1 MKNVVANASDNEG
14 FLSWDSTFLG
24 KPVEVTMI
32 VESLNKKSAEQILSR
47 PYEKQRNINKAL
59 IDKLVQAMNAHE
71 FIEAIPNPIYISA
84 TGKLLDGQHR
94 LTALTHTDRTIQFL
108 VAYGLPDSAF
118 VYFDQNRP
126 RSLRDALQTNGV
138 ANAEK
143 VATATKLLYQLIVG
157 KLNAPRNEVAVR
169 MVGDY
174 PRFEEAVTFAQS
186 ISDNTHIVTSVGA
199 VLYFLY
205 SVNYPEACETFFDI
219 LRHGDRDIF
228 KRPRHPIT
236 VLSTKLNEEWKKVK
250 TGRRYDSVPS
260 TPAYAGHVEFES
272 RHMLLSWIHQAFM
285 AYATGKLS
293 LKWEPVSNTPNIL
306 AEIGSMARL
315 TVRVRYDYKQEV
327 ERAG

>member
-24 KPVEVTMI
+24 KPIEVTMA
-32 VESLNKKSAEQILSR
+32 VESINKERAQQILSK
-47 PYEKQRNINKAL
+47 PYEKQRSINKAL
-59 IDKLVQAMNAHE
+59 IDKLVQAMNADE
-71 FIEAIPNPIYISA
+71 FIEAIPNPIYISE

-94 LTALTHTDRTIQFL
+94 LTALTQTNRTMQFL
-108 VAYGLPDSAF
+108 MAYGLPESAF

-126 RSLRDALQTNGV
+126 RSLRDALQTSGV

-169 MVGDY
+169 MVRDY

-205 SVNYPEACETFFDI
+205 AVNYPEACETFFDI

-236 VLSTKLNEEWKKVK
+236 VLSAKLNEEWKKVK
-250 TGRRYDSVPS
+250 TGRRYDAVPS
-260 TPAYAGHVEFES
+260 TPAYSGHAEFES
-272 RHMLLSWIHQAFM
+272 RHLLLSWIHQAFM
-285 AYATGKLS
+285 AYATGKIS
-293 LKWEPVSNTPNIL
+293 LKWEPVANTPTIL

-327 ERAG
+327 QQV

>member
-1 MKNVVANASDNEG
+1 MNG
-14 FLSWDSTFLG
+14 FATNGAGNGEALSWDSTFLG
-24 KPVEVTMI
+24 KPIEVTMA
-32 VESLNKKSAEQILSR
+32 VESINKERAQQILSK
-47 PYEKQRNINKAL
+47 PYEKQRSINKAL
-59 IDKLVQAMNAHE
+59 IDKLVQAMNADE
-71 FIEAIPNPIYISA
+71 FIEAIPNPIYISE

-94 LTALTHTDRTIQFL
+94 LTALTQTNRTMQFL
-108 VAYGLPDSAF
+108 VAYGLPESAF

-126 RSLRDALQTNGV
+126 RSLRDALQTSGV

-174 PRFEEAVTFAQS
+174 PRFEEAVMFAQS

-205 SVNYPEACETFFDI
+205 AVNYPEACETFFDI

-236 VLSTKLNEEWKKVK
+236 VLSAKLNEEWKRVK
-250 TGRRYDSVPS
+250 TGRRYDAVPS
-260 TPAYAGHVEFES
+260 TPAYSGHAEFES
-272 RHMLLSWIHQAFM
+272 RHLLLSWIHQAFM

-293 LKWEPVSNTPNIL
+293 LKWEPVSNTPSIL

-327 ERAG
+327 QQV